1 MEERKRMKRNDSKEP
16 ADKYSLRGRVYEQI
30 RADILNG
37 VYKEHEELKEAM
49 LGEKLGVSRTPVRE
63 ALRQLELEGLVEI
76 IPNKGA
82 RVTGITAK
90 DINDI
95 YQIRYYL
102 EGLSARWATEHV
114 TQEQLEKMEETLYLT
129 EFHAQKGHFE
139 QVYELDSRFHEL
151 MYEASGSK
159 LLNHILSDFHMYV
172 TRIRKVALANE
183 SRSKYSTEEHR
194 DILNAIRERNADK
207 AEECAHNHVMRTIL
221 SNQDTGLQNTEDAEN
236 GKN

>member
-1 MEERKRMKRNDSKEP
+1 MKHIDTREP
-16 ADKYSLRGRVYEQI
+16 ADKYTLRGRVYEQI
-30 RADILNG
+30 RTDILNG
-37 VYKEHEELKEAM
+37 LYKEHEELKEAT

-90 DINDI
+90 DIDDI
-95 YQIRYYL
+95 YQIRYLL

-129 EFHAQKGHFE
+129 EFHAQKGNFE
-139 QVYELDSRFHEL
+139 QVYELDSQFHEL

-172 TRIRKVALANE
+172 TRIRKVSLASS
-183 SRSKYSTEEHR
+183 SRSRYSTEEHR
-194 DILNAIRERNADK
+194 EILNAIRERDADK
-207 AEECAHNHVMRTIL
+207 AEECAHQHVMRTIL
-221 SNQDTGLQNTEDAEN
+221 NNQKSRLNNMEEQQD